1 MNYDDISGRTDVV
14 TSGKSNGGN
23 RTLYVLRDRFG
34 SITSPRFQKL
44 LHCVRELEEFFQ
56 SDRLDIEFVVSRELE
71 VFILQVRPLITAVSA
86 TANNESEIYDC
97 IRSASNTFLNHFGE
111 RRLLGQMP
119 DWNPAEMIGTV
130 ATPLALSMYAT
141 LITDSVWAEAR
152 LSMGYKSPPNTQLL
166 YDFCGHPYIDV
177 SKSFESFLPQSLDP
191 KISNTLLKYWIR
203 VLESKP
209 ELHDKIEFDVA
220 ITCFDFSIEERLR
233 CLPIRAVR

>member
-1 MNYDDISGRTDVV
+1 M
-14 TSGKSNGGN
+14 
-23 RTLYVLRDRFG
+23 
-34 SITSPRFQKL
+34 
-44 LHCVRELEEFFQ
+44 EEFFQ
-56 SDRLDIEFVVSRELE
+56 SDRLDIEFVVSRELD

-97 IRSASNTFLNHFGE
+97 IRSARNTFFNHFGE

-166 YDFCGHPYIDV
+166 YDFVDILILMYR
-177 SKSFESFLPQSLDP
+177 
-191 KISNTLLKYWIR
+191 R
-203 VLESKP
+203 VLSRFASVLDQK
-209 ELHDKIEFDVA
+209 LV
-220 ITCFDFSIEERLR
+220 
-233 CLPIRAVR
+233 IRWLNIG